1 MNPSVVDRFPVF
13 VASERRP
20 LRIAQLSTAVAGG
33 GAEKVARSL
42 HDAFLA
48 DGQQAELW
56 VGRPPRQPLPGVR
69 VIEQAPG
76 AQTDRTLWRLA
87 DGLRGRAGRVAG
99 AWRIARTLHRVALPA
114 ARQAMRA
121 GREDFEYPGVWGLAR
136 LWSER
141 PPDVIHAHNLHGE
154 YFDLR
159 ALPTLS
165 RLAPLALTLHDQW
178 LLTGHCAHDFTCGRW
193 RSGCGRCPDLSIY
206 PAITRDATAEN
217 WAFKR
222 DLYRQSRLY
231 VAAPSQWL
239 LDRVAQSPLMEGVV
253 ERRLIRIGI
262 NRAVFHPGDRVEARH
277 RLGLPQDAAVVMFAA
292 NGTRSNIW
300 KDFATLEL
308 AVQRLPALLGQ
319 RKVILL
325 AVGQAGA
332 TRTLGGA
339 ELRML
344 GFISD
349 PARLAD
355 HYRAADIYIHAT
367 RADNSPIVVLEA
379 LACGTPV
386 VASDV
391 GGVPELVEAG
401 RTGWLAPVGDADAL
415 AAQAARLLLDADQRS
430 RFSEAATARIAR
442 DFDFDR
448 QVRAHLD
455 WFHELA
461 DAGRHRP

>member
-1 MNPSVVDRFPVF
+1 MNALLADRPSGSVLAEP
-13 VASERRP
+13 RP
-20 LRIAQLSTAVAGG
+20 LRIAQLSTAAAGG

-42 HDAFLA
+42 HDAFRA
-48 DGQQAELW
+48 AGQPAELW
-56 VGRPPRQPLPGVR
+56 VGRPPRQPLPGVH
-69 VIEQAPG
+69 VIEQASG
-76 AQTDRTLWRLA
+76 AQADRALWHLA
-87 DGLRGRAGRVAG
+87 DGLRGRAGRVPG
-99 AWRIARTLHRVALPA
+99 AWRMARVVRGIALPA
-114 ARQAMRA
+114 ARAATRS
-121 GREDFEYPGVWGLAR
+121 GREDFEYPGIWGLTR
-136 LWSER
+136 LWGAQ

-165 RLAPLALTLHDQW
+165 QLAPLALTLHDQW
-178 LLTGHCAHDFTCGRW
+178 LLTGHCAHDFNCGRW
-193 RSGCGRCPDLSIY
+193 RSGCGDCPDLTIY
-206 PAITRDATAEN
+206 PAIARDATAEN
-217 WAFKR
+217 WAAKR
-222 DLYRQSRLY
+222 DLYRQSRLH

-262 NRAVFHPGDRVEARH
+262 NRAVFHPGDRAAARH

-300 KDFATLEL
+300 KDFATLEQ
-308 AVQRLPALLGQ
+308 AVERLPALLGE
-319 RKVILL
+319 RRVILL

-332 TRTLGGA
+332 TRTVGGA
-339 ELRML
+339 EFRML

-349 PARLAD
+349 PATLAD
-355 HYRAADIYIHAT
+355 HYRAADLYLHAT

-391 GGVPELVEAG
+391 GGVPELVEPG
-401 RTGWLAPVGDADAL
+401 RTGWLAPVGDAPAM
-415 AAQAARLLLDADQRS
+415 AAQAARLLLDNEQRA
-430 RFSEAATARIAR
+430 RFSAAATARIAR

-448 QVRAHLD
+448 QARAYLD
-455 WFHELA
+455 WFCELA
-461 DAGRHRP
+461 DARRA

>member
-1 MNPSVVDRFPVF
+1 MNALLADRLPVPML
-13 VASERRP
+13 SETRS
-20 LRIAQLSTAVAGG
+20 LRIAQLSTAAAGG

-48 DGQQAELW
+48 AGQQAELW

-69 VIEQAPG
+69 LIEQASG
-76 AQTDRTLWRLA
+76 AQDGRTLWRLA
-87 DGLRGRAGRVAG
+87 DGLRGKAGRVTG
-99 AWRIARTLHRVALPA
+99 AWRMARALRRIALPA
-114 ARQAMRA
+114 ARAA
-121 GREDFEYPGVWGLAR
+121 LSSGREDFDYPGIWGLAR
-136 LWSER
+136 LWSAH

-159 ALPTLS
+159 ALPLLS
-165 RLAPLALTLHDQW
+165 RLAPMALTLHDQW
-178 LLTGHCAHDFTCGRW
+178 LLTGHCAHDFNCGRW
-193 RSGCGRCPDLSIY
+193 RSGCGSCPDLSIY

-217 WAFKR
+217 WAAKR
-222 DLYRQSRLY
+222 DLYRQSRLH

-262 NRAVFHPGDRVEARH
+262 NRAVFRPGDRAEARH

-300 KDFATLEL
+300 KDFATLEK
-308 AVQRLPALLGQ
+308 AVQLLPALLGQ
-319 RKVILL
+319 RRVILL

-332 TRTLGGA
+332 TRTVGGA

-344 GFISD
+344 GFISN
-349 PARLAD
+349 PAELAD
-355 HYRAADIYIHAT
+355 HYRAADLYLHAT

-391 GGVPELVEAG
+391 GGVPELVEPG
-401 RTGWLAPVGDADAL
+401 RTGWLAPVGDAQAL

-442 DFDFDR
+442 DFDFER
-448 QVRAHLD
+448 QTRAYLD
-455 WFHELA
+455 WFCELA
-461 DAGRHRP
+461 DARRA